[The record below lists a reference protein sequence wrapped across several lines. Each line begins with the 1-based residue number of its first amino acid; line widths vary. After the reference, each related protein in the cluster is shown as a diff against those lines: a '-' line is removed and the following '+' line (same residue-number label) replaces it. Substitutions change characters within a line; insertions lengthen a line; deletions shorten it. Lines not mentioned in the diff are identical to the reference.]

1 MADETV
7 RGDAIDT
14 ITKLRQFKKYVHDR
28 LDAAGVPTHP
38 EGPHSAEGCRV
49 GDRLDIALGALSLLR
64 EMDLYEDFGQPIEKD
79 EPTHYNDPTEI
90 NAIRERASALLGV
103 VSDKEGDTQ

>member
-64 EMDLYEDFGQPIEKD
+64 EMDLYE